1 MRVIPNLPL
10 VADVNPNAA
19 SALEVARSAGIDL
32 DMIDSNLSLSVKER
46 WTQHEQA
53 FELAMKLKQAGEVR
67 YAKLQSIANAT
78 K

>member
-1 MRVIPNLPL
+1 MPDLLIIT
-10 VADVNPNAA
+10 DVNPNAT

-32 DMIDSNLSLSVKER
+32 DMIDSNLALSVKER

-53 FELAMKLKQAGEVR
+53 FELAMKLKQAGKVR
-67 YAKLQSIANAT
+67 YAKLQSIADAT